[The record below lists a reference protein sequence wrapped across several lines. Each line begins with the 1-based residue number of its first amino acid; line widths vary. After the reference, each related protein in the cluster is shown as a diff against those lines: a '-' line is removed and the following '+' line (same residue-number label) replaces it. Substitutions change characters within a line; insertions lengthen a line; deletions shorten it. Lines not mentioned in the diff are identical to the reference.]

1 MIRISRTTQVAV
13 SFFLAASCAAI
24 QAQTPDPCATAPQTC
39 ATTINTRASASRRL
53 PNSVVDVAVG
63 ITASDKA
70 IAGAQR
76 QLAERTANLLGYL
89 RAQHVERLITNSV
102 NVSPRS
108 QSEKNGPD
116 RIVGYSASTSI
127 SFRTGPAAVTEIL
140 SGMLSNGADTIGSTS
155 FTATEEQLRVARS
168 ELSAEAVRAAIAQ
181 ANAIAKAAEMHGRR
195 GQDNQRAGSG
205 DVPSGSNERP
215 SNGTYC
221 PEAANRHCSRRTGD
235 HRQRG
240 RGRRSQA
247 LTRRPGHSPAAE
259 HVQVEMMHG
268 LATIRSRIDHNA
280 IAVGKQLVAQ
290 RGCAV
295 Q

>member
-102 NVSPRS
+102 NVSPQS

-181 ANAIAKAAEMHGRR
+181 ANAIAKAAEMHVVAVKTINVQDQGTFHPGPTNGRAMALIAPK
-195 GQDNQRAGSG
+195 QPIDTAAGEQEITVSV
-205 DVPSGSNERP
+205 DVVV
-215 SNGTYC
+215 
-221 PEAANRHCSRRTGD
+221 AAK
-235 HRQRG
+235 
-240 RGRRSQA
+240 
-247 LTRRPGHSPAAE
+247 P
-259 HVQVEMMHG
+259 
-268 LATIRSRIDHNA
+268 
-280 IAVGKQLVAQ
+280 
-290 RGCAV
+290 
-295 Q
+295 